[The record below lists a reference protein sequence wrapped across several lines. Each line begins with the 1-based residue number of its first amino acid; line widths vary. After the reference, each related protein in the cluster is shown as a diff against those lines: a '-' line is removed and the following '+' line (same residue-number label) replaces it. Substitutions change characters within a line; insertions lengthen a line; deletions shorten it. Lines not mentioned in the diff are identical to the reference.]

1 MTTSL
6 PDLLAAA
13 RQMVTGLAAN
23 AAAVAGRGLSAEAPA
38 DGQAK
43 IDLVQRLEG
52 EQETLKAALKSKTAE
67 LDAATAALKDW
78 HSEVTSV
85 VKLAFRGQPE
95 KWGEFGI
102 KAKR

>member
-1 MTTSL
+1 MPVSL
-6 PDLLAAA
+6 SDLLAAA
-13 RQMVTGLAAN
+13 RQMVVGLTANPAAVAERGLAAS
-23 AAAVAGRGLSAEAPA
+23 AAAE
-38 DGQAK
+38 GQAK

-67 LDAATAALKDW
+67 LDLAATDLKSWNSDA
-78 HSEVTSV
+78 VSV
-85 VKLAFRGQPE
+85 VKLAFRKQPE